1 MNFRF
6 NYKTD
11 LIHNLTGSAR
21 IIHVFNHTLM
31 GGHKGAVT
39 TIKLPPTKGIKF
51 QDNRLLIDLIA

>member
-1 MNFRF
+1 MFCILRF

-31 GGHKGAVT
+31 EGETGAVKT
-39 TIKLPPTKGIKF
+39 VHLPPFEG
-51 QDNRLLIDLIA
+51 QYIAL